1 MIGDDR
7 EWIATDDSHLNAI
20 KLPVEGGNKVCISYH
35 DTVQNISVDCDYNG
49 GKVFPQHSSAID
61 NAHAPYLVG
70 DNAIGNLAIARDQR
84 EGDKTRGNHNL
95 YQIFSGPQDI
105 AGDTA
110 CGGTTCYNVVYMGVS
125 KDGGQTFVDHV
136 VHRSRKIK
144 TSYGHQFTNVSVDR
158 KGNVYAVYGD
168 NHNIFYSFSTDQGSK
183 WSKPVRVNKKP
194 ANTAIFPWSVAGDA
208 GKIDVVYYGTS
219 HSPGPGEVPDNY
231 PMSARW
237 RVYLAQNLHATTHG
251 STFSQVKASPVN
263 HRGGVCESGVGCTGN
278 RDLYD
283 DFGVAASPVTGLA
296 SIVYTDDQYRSDI
309 KNNANAPGCTLGT
322 TNTGSCVHTVFS
334 TQLTGRRI
342 Y

>member
-1 MIGDDR
+1 
-7 EWIATDDSHLNAI
+7 
-20 KLPVEGGNKVCISYH
+20 
-35 DTVQNISVDCDYNG
+35 
-49 GKVFPQHSSAID
+49 
-61 NAHAPYLVG
+61 
-70 DNAIGNLAIARDQR
+70 
-84 EGDKTRGNHNL
+84 
-95 YQIFSGPQDI
+95 
-105 AGDTA
+105 
-110 CGGTTCYNVVYMGVS
+110 
-125 KDGGQTFVDHV
+125 
-136 VHRSRKIK
+136 
-144 TSYGHQFTNVSVDR
+144 
-158 KGNVYAVYGD
+158 
-168 NHNIFYSFSTDQGSK
+168 
-183 WSKPVRVNKKP
+183 
-194 ANTAIFPWSVAGDA
+194 
-208 GKIDVVYYGTS
+208 
-219 HSPGPGEVPDNY
+219 
-231 PMSARW
+231 MSARW